1 MRLDFLSKISY
12 NYYRNN
18 YYRKEKKC
26 MMNLTKYEIEK
37 VKYFIEEGRLIQ
49 AMTQAGLS
57 WDGMAFILRSLYSTL
72 KKEGEL

>member
-1 MRLDFLSKISY
+1 MI
-12 NYYRNN
+12 
-18 YYRKEKKC
+18 
-26 MMNLTKYEIEK
+26 NLTKNEMEK

-57 WDGMAFILRSLYSTL
+57 WDGMAFILRSLYSAL